1 MFGISNGELIVIFLI
16 ILTVVGPKRLPQIA
30 RVIGRILRYFK
41 DGFQELNDAIEDEA
55 PQEIKDEIRRL
66 FSDKDTNI

>member
-30 RVIGRILRYFK
+30 RIIGRIAQNRVGGFALRATGY
-41 DGFQELNDAIEDEA
+41 AI
-55 PQEIKDEIRRL
+55 PI
-66 FSDKDTNI
+66 